1 MASTYTSNIGVE
13 KIGAGEQAGTWGTT
27 TNNNLDILDRA
38 INGVGAITLSGT
50 THTLTTSDGT
60 LSDGGFAVL
69 VLGGSPSGTNT
80 ITISPNDQDK
90 VYIVQNSTSQTAT
103 FTQGSG
109 ADISV
114 AAGSKKI
121 IFADGAGSGAVV
133 YDMLQDLAVPDLFVD
148 DDLKLQSDSAVL
160 GFGADNDTTLTHTD
174 GTGLTLNSTNKI
186 CFNDASQF
194 IQGSSATVLSLGAT
208 DEIDLTATAVDLN
221 GTLDVS
227 GNSQFSGTITVGVD
241 DTGLDVKF
249 FGATAGKY
257 MLWDE
262 SADSLLVNGDIDMVT
277 NGNRIDLDTDNDT
290 SIRASADDTIT
301 IEVGGSD
308 LIALTTTS
316 TFSCPLTVGVDDT
329 GHDVNFFG
337 ATSGQKVFWD
347 ESADTLYQTCTVDID
362 GTVTVGVDDTGYDVK
377 FFGATASAYML
388 WDESADD
395 LILAGAARVVVPASG
410 FVIGS
415 TAVTTTA
422 AELNLLDAITR
433 GSIIVGN
440 ASGASALLGVGSNG
454 QALVSD
460 GTDISWGAAG
470 ATTLNGLTDCK
481 TFGTESLMIG
491 DASTGTIDAANYN
504 TGVGIDIFA
513 ALTTGDNNTVV
524 GNGSGAALTSGAGN
538 VFLGK
543 DTGLATT
550 TGPNNVFIGLNA
562 GKALVST
569 EDNIAIG
576 SGALDG
582 ASSTSCSQVIAIGTD
597 AGGGALAGY
606 NNVYIGYQSGLV
618 ATSTL
623 QNTGVG
629 GKTFLALTTANEN
642 TAFGYES
649 SEQMTTGTGNVTMGF
664 QAGDDITT
672 GSYSVV
678 IGYDSAN
685 GMTTGPSNVVI
696 GAQACDGATE
706 IEKCVMIG
714 RLATHSATNNDSMIV
729 IGYNSTG
736 KGDSTGF
743 INAGGGANYAGN
755 NSASWS
761 TTSDR
766 RIKKNITD
774 NTIGLD
780 EINQIQVRNFEYRTV
795 DEIVDFDNAEAAVVE
810 KEGLQLGVI
819 AQEIE
824 EVLPN
829 VVSTTSQGVKSVD
842 PDNITWHLV
851 NAVQE
856 LTTQVETLKQE
867 VATLK
872 GE

>member
-1 MASTYTSNIGVE
+1 MASTYVNNLRLNEMATGDGS
-13 KIGAGEQAGTWGTT
+13 GTWGTT
-27 TNNNLDILDRA
+27 TNTNLELIGQALGYGTRAIADASTDNITIADGASDSDRA
-38 INGVGAITLSGT
+38 MYLKLTGGGQACTVTLLPNTASKVWMMENAT
-50 THTLTTSDGT
+50 SYTL
-60 LSDGGFAVL
+60 
-69 VLGGSPSGTNT
+69 
-80 ITISPNDQDK
+80 
-90 VYIVQNSTSQTAT
+90 T

-109 ADISV
+109 ANV
-114 AAGSKKI
+114 AILAGETKI
-121 IFADGAGSGAVV
+121 IATDGGGSGGIV
-133 YDMLQDLAVPDLFVD
+133 YD
-148 DDLKLQSDSAVL
+148 VL
-160 GFGADNDTTLTHTD
+160 TDVNLVGTTKTAALTNAGA
-174 GTGLTLNSTNKI
+174 
-186 CFNDASQF
+186 
-194 IQGSSATVLSLGAT
+194 LS
-208 DEIDLTATAVDLN
+208 N
-221 GTLDVS
+221 QGTL
-227 GNSQFSGTITVGVD
+227 TVGVD
-241 DTGLDVKF
+241 DTGYDVKL
-249 FGATAGKY
+249 FGATSGNY

-301 IEVGGSD
+301 IEIGGSD

-316 TFSCPLTVGVDDT
+316 TFSCPLTVGVNDT

-440 ASGASALLGVGSNG
+440 ASGASALLAVGSNG

-460 GTDISWGAAG
+460 GTDISWGSAG

-606 NNVYIGYQSGLV
+606 NNVFIGFQSGLV

-774 NTIGLD
+774 NTVGLD